1 VSRRDPAVAA
11 APALTHVDA
20 GGRARMVDVGA
31 KPDTER
37 FAAAEGAVRMSAA
50 AYALVAAHALAKGDV
65 LAVAR
70 VAGLMAAKRT
80 AELIPLC
87 HPVPLS
93 HADVELALD
102 ARAPR
107 VRVRATASTVAGTG
121 VEMEALTAVD
131 GGHAHRLRHGQGRRP
146 GDGARRCPRDRE
158 ARRAARGAGGA
169 HGLTRGRLRAAA
181 ADLPAAPFFA
191 PPSALAPGFAA

>member
-1 VSRRDPAVAA
+1 MSDDTSGRAPAG
-11 APALTHVDA
+11 APAALTHVDA
-20 GGRARMVDVGA
+20 RGAARMVDVGA
-31 KPDTER
+31 KPATER

-50 AYALVAAHALAKGDV
+50 AYALVADAALAKGDV

-102 ARAPR
+102 PALPG

-121 VEMEALTAVD
+121 VEMEALTAVTVAMLTVYD
-131 GGHAHRLRHGQGRRP
+131 MVKGADRATELV
-146 GDGARRCPRDRE
+146 GARVIEKRGGRSGSW
-158 ARRAARGAGGA
+158 RAP
-169 HGLTRGRLRAAA
+169 T
-181 ADLPAAPFFA
+181 D
-191 PPSALAPGFAA
+191 